1 MASLVR
7 SNTDFAAGNL
17 ALLGHTLNVR
27 ESGLVTVTMSLAC
40 LGTESVMR
48 RNLALFTRDSVPP
61 VALPANVKAVP
72 LLNDGIFLAD
82 FQTNYEN
89 GICYI
94 DTNYVGI
101 SAGGRFEYGEQSN
114 TKSFSGYYFADL
126 SLSGT
131 TILTYHNW
139 SFDFTSVS
147 TTISHCSFD
156 PKSRRNPKGRIE
168 DRFNERGGL
177 PINSTIG
184 TYKPSSKGQLRIK
197 QVMSIQIVKNGPVY
211 VITETA
217 NPEYDQDTLEII
229 FSGNQ
234 YGS

>member
-17 ALLGHTLNVR
+17 ALLGHALNVR

-48 RNLALFTRDSVPP
+48 RNLAFLTRDSAPP

-114 TKSFSGYYFADL
+114 TKSFSGLLFADRFFT
-126 SLSGT
+126 GGA

-139 SFDFTSVS
+139 SFDFTGVSV
-147 TTISHCSFD
+147 TISHCSFD
-156 PKSRRNPKGRIE
+156 PKSRRVPKGRIE
-168 DRFNERGGL
+168 DRFNYKGGL
-177 PINSTIG
+177 PNAYDYRVSTV
-184 TYKPSSKGQLRIK
+184 GQLRIK
-197 QVMSIQIVKNGPVY
+197 QVMSTQIVKNGPVY

-217 NPEYDQDTLEII
+217 NPEFEQDTLEEI
-229 FSGNQ
+229 FRSTV
-234 YGS
+234 